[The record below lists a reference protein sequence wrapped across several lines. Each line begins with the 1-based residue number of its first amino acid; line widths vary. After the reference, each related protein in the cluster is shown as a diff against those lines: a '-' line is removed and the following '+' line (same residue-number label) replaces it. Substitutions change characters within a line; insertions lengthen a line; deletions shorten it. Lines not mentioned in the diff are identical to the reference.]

1 MYTATY
7 GGEPLYD
14 PRDKALALSSQSCD
28 LDVGEAGSYSF
39 TVPPGHPLSGRFE
52 PMSKRREVVL
62 SWDGEPVFV
71 GRVKSVRADFYGNED
86 VECEGERAY
95 LNDVCLPVYDT
106 STGEGG
112 APTSPDG
119 LFAWMVARYN
129 EKVTAPERFEVGQ
142 NDGWKLTPEIGGF
155 YRASSQRPTVWS
167 EIKSKLVD
175 SLGGYVRVRHSQGVR
190 WIDWIAEG
198 DRASAQRIEFGVNL
212 LDFSRTRDGSD
223 ACTRV
228 VPISTYEREVPVVDE
243 ETGEPQHD
251 SDGNPRTTTETV
263 KLDITGVADR
273 PLSEGY
279 EKFGDAVVDVR
290 AEEAMGVIERVE
302 SFEDVSDP
310 ETLIADGMRALV
322 AAKVGDTLELT
333 AFDLSLLDAD
343 ADRIPVGGYVRCT
356 STPHGFDEYFMC
368 RAASVSPG
376 DPESDR
382 YTLGSE
388 WGTLTGAQSKRLSEL
403 NAMVGRQS
411 EAADALSQQ
420 AKDAAEKAQE
430 ALTKLADLT
439 GTYVHIRYSENADG
453 SDMKDVPDA
462 LTRYIGI
469 CSSGSETAPT
479 DPSAYA
485 WSLVR
490 GADGVQGLPG
500 KDGQSSYLHV
510 KWSDDGETFTA
521 SGGEVPGDWMGTCV
535 TSEQA
540 DPEEFSAYEWV
551 KVKGERGPQG
561 LQGLQ
566 GPQGDR
572 GIPGQAGQ
580 DGASSY
586 THVAY
591 ADSADGSLNFSVS
604 NPDRDFIGMYVD
616 SVPEDSDDP
625 DDYRWTRVKGEDGQQ
640 GIPGEPGADGQT
652 PYLHIAY
659 ADSADGSVGFSVDD
673 SEDKLYIGQCTNYDP
688 ADPSDPSFYSW
699 SRIKGDKGDTGATG
713 PQGPQGDKGETGA
726 QGEKGDTGP
735 QGPQG
740 PKGETGATGP
750 QGPQG
755 SQGAAGVGIKS
766 TAVTYQGSTDGT
778 TPPSG
783 TWSSSIP
790 SVAAGSYL
798 WTRTVTTYTDGKS
811 MTAFSVALMG
821 RTGATGA
828 TGARGPQGEKGD
840 TGATGPQ
847 GPKGET
853 GATGPQGPQG
863 ATGAAGRGIR
873 ATTVAYQVSSSGTTI
888 PTGSW
893 GTSIPS
899 LSAGQ
904 YLWTRTVTTY
914 TDNTSSTAYSV
925 GMKGATGA
933 TGATG
938 PQGPKGETGAQG
950 PQGPTG
956 ATGPQGAAGNGIK
969 STAVTYQGSTS
980 GTTVPTGTWS
990 SSVPSVAA
998 GSYLWTR
1005 TVVTYTNGSTSTS
1018 YSVGKMGNTGAT
1030 GATGPQGPQGE
1041 KGATGATGP
1050 QGPKGETGARGPQGP
1065 QGPQGPTGA
1074 TGPQGPAGATGANG
1088 KMLFGTCSTAA
1099 GTAAKTTSITG
1110 FSLYSGVVVCIQFS
1124 NNNTA
1129 SSPTLNVS
1137 GTGAKP
1143 IYTNGVRYAYWLAG
1157 ATVTFVYD
1165 GANWRVCSVPVYGNT
1180 STIGNPAAYNV
1191 YTDGDSVD
1199 VRNGTTVLSTFTAN
1213 TVELGRNSQSAQILM
1228 CGGQGRA
1235 MYSAGILYLSGTTG
1249 AVVRQYGDNANGV
1262 GMNGTTAIIRG
1273 AKYELAGQLLTSDQL
1288 GAIVAPSIISVT
1300 PSANMALSTS
1310 YKQLTLKAHKS
1321 IGSGFSLSGGAVK
1334 CNFTGTVLVSAT
1346 VFVSFPNGDAVGGT
1360 ENPQGCIFYGS
1371 TQLASSSTVAPGR
1384 WGVGFAISPFLS
1396 DVSSGGLISLRV
1408 ANWTATRGQVNANLS
1423 TFMTVQRVK

>member
-1 MYTATY
+1 
-7 GGEPLYD
+7 
-14 PRDKALALSSQSCD
+14 
-28 LDVGEAGSYSF
+28 
-39 TVPPGHPLSGRFE
+39 
-52 PMSKRREVVL
+52 MSKRREVVL

-71 GRVKSVRADFYGNED
+71 GRVKSVRADFYGSED

-112 APTSPDG
+112 APASPDG

-243 ETGEPQHD
+243 ETGEPQYD

-279 EKFGDAVVDVR
+279 EKVGDAVVDVR

-302 SFEDVSDP
+302 SFDDVSDP
-310 ETLIADGMRALV
+310 ETLVADGMRALV

-356 STPHGFDEYFMC
+356 SAPHGFDEYFMC
-368 RAASVSPG
+368 RAASISPG

-420 AKDAAEKAQE
+420 AKEAAEKAQE

-453 SDMKDVPDA
+453 SGMKDVPDA

-479 DPSAYA
+479 DPSDYA

-616 SVPEDSDDP
+616 SVPDDSDDP

-699 SRIKGDKGDTGATG
+699 SRIKGDKGDAGATG

-726 QGEKGDTGP
+726 QGEKG
-735 QGPQG
+735 
-740 PKGETGATGP
+740 ETG
-750 QGPQG
+750 
-755 SQGAAGVGIKS
+755 
-766 TAVTYQGSTDGT
+766 D
-778 TPPSG
+778 
-783 TWSSSIP
+783 
-790 SVAAGSYL
+790 
-798 WTRTVTTYTDGKS
+798 
-811 MTAFSVALMG
+811 
-821 RTGATGA
+821 
-828 TGARGPQGEKGD
+828 RGPQGEKG
-840 TGATGPQ
+840 
-847 GPKGET
+847 E
-853 GATGPQGPQG
+853 
-863 ATGAAGRGIR
+863 
-873 ATTVAYQVSSSGTTI
+873 
-888 PTGSW
+888 
-893 GTSIPS
+893 
-899 LSAGQ
+899 
-904 YLWTRTVTTY
+904 
-914 TDNTSSTAYSV
+914 
-925 GMKGATGA
+925 
-933 TGATG
+933 
-938 PQGPKGETGAQG
+938 
-950 PQGPTG
+950 
-956 ATGPQGAAGNGIK
+956 
-969 STAVTYQGSTS
+969 
-980 GTTVPTGTWS
+980 
-990 SSVPSVAA
+990 
-998 GSYLWTR
+998 
-1005 TVVTYTNGSTSTS
+1005 
-1018 YSVGKMGNTGAT
+1018 
-1030 GATGPQGPQGE
+1030 TGPQGPQGE
-1041 KGATGATGP
+1041 RGP
-1050 QGPKGETGARGPQGP
+1050 QGVQGP
-1065 QGPQGPTGA
+1065 QGPSGQTLYTWLKYADTPTSGMSDDPSGKAYIGLAYNKTTPTESSSYSDYTWSLVKGEQGDRGLQGPQGADGQTLYTWVKYADDASGSGMSDSPAGKPYIGLAYNKSSQTESSNPSDYTWSLIKGEKGDKGDTGA

-1099 GTAAKTTSITG
+1099 GTAAKATSITG

-1165 GANWRVCSVPVYGNT
+1165 GSNWRVCSVPVYGNT
-1180 STIGNPAAYNV
+1180 STIGNPAAFNV
-1191 YTDGDSVD
+1191 YTDGDSID

-1300 PSANMALSTS
+1300 PSANMTLSTS
-1310 YKQLTLKAHKS
+1310 YKQLTMKTHKS
-1321 IGSGFSLSGGAVK
+1321 IGSGFSISGGAVK